1 MGLGIMGRP
10 MVANLLAAGHEVTV
24 ASRSPGPVAEM
35 VALGARAATD
45 LTDLARGRDAVLT
58 MLPDSPDV
66 EAVVLGPGGVL
77 EAARPGTLVI
87 DLSTVRPAT
96 SRAIA
101 AAARERECAAL
112 DAPVSGGDT
121 GAVAGTLAI
130 MVGGDPEAFAA
141 ARDLL
146 GALGTTVRHVGPAGA
161 GQTVKAANQM
171 LIGGTLAVL
180 AEALTL
186 LERAGVDPAGA
197 LEVLGGGMAQSRI
210 LERKGPQML
219 ERSFDPGF
227 RVELHEKDMG
237 IVAATAAE
245 LGVPLRVSSQ
255 VGAMLAELVAAGA
268 GALDH
273 SALLLAV
280 EAGVGAEPP
289 NG

>member
-1 MGLGIMGRP
+1 
-10 MVANLLAAGHEVTV
+10 
-24 ASRSPGPVAEM
+24 
-35 VALGARAATD
+35 
-45 LTDLARGRDAVLT
+45 
-58 MLPDSPDV
+58 
-66 EAVVLGPGGVL
+66 
-77 EAARPGTLVI
+77 
-87 DLSTVRPAT
+87 
-96 SRAIA
+96 
-101 AAARERECAAL
+101 
-112 DAPVSGGDT
+112 
-121 GAVAGTLAI
+121 
-130 MVGGDPEAFAA
+130 
-141 ARDLL
+141 
-146 GALGTTVRHVGPAGA
+146 
-161 GQTVKAANQM
+161 M